1 VVKTAVDAEHVSGET
16 EMIRRRLR
24 EVSGW
29 LNPGPEENPVVDMD
43 VDEADRREDEVR
55 GEITVERKS
64 EVGNERK
71 SVTSKPVCAE
81 TGSGHTGTFKNP
93 SKPESKRTSTMV
105 PEAKRKALEEKRKKN
120 VREISI
126 FKFLLE
132 KQVPKV
138 RFS

>member
-1 VVKTAVDAEHVSGET
+1 VVKTPVDADHVSEET

-29 LNPGPEENPVVDMD
+29 LNPGPEKNRIVDMD

-55 GEITVERKS
+55 GERTVERKS

-81 TGSGHTGTFKNP
+81 TGNGHTGTFKNP
-93 SKPESKRTSTMV
+93 SKPEWKRTSTMV
-105 PEAKRKALEEKRKKN
+105 PEAKRKASEGKRKKN

-138 RFS
+138 RSP